1 MALKVEGV
9 IAKAAKVL
17 ETGDCDLAEEIVA
30 GDDEIDDM
38 LVSLTKQCYDI
49 LSTQAPVAGDLR
61 LVVSVVRIVSDLE
74 RTADLCLRIA
84 KLAPNQEMI
93 ASHPRTFALIG
104 SMAKKAL
111 HLFSAA
117 TRAWST
123 QDLRAARALEQ
134 LDDELDADTTRLME
148 EILLIKGPD
157 AVAVAVTTL
166 LAGRALER
174 IADHSVMMG
183 ERLAYMLTG
192 DEHSLS
198 REVGP

>member
-104 SMAKKAL
+104 SMAKKAQ